1 MIANTRR
8 LVCVLL
14 LAVLG
19 IGASINASAQLKQT
33 PIPQLVGEDGRY
45 KLVVDGQPFFILGG
59 QCGNSSN
66 WPAVLPTVWS
76 TLKLM
81 NANTLEIPIYW
92 EEIEPV
98 QGKYDFKSV
107 QRLLDQAREQDIR
120 LVLLWFATWKNGSNH
135 YMPEWMK
142 LESGKYPNILGKDG
156 KQVDSP
162 SPHCKAAMEADAKAF
177 TAVMQYLK
185 DNDPCHTVIMVQVQ
199 NEPGSWGS
207 VRDYSKLGNKLF
219 KQQVPPA
226 LLTPAVLNELGVP
239 VVSKGTWSEVFGER
253 ADEYFQA
260 WSVASYI
267 EYVAA
272 AGKKVNP
279 LPMYVN
285 VALRDPFGNPP
296 ATNYESGGA
305 TDNVIPIYKVAAP
318 HIDLVAPDIY
328 QRGDA
333 NYTRS
338 IELYTRNDNA
348 LMVPETS
355 GGSNKYLYEVVKQG
369 IGFSPFGV
377 DKGYPNIN
385 DNINLGRDYKLL
397 KPIAD
402 KIAQWSFERRIYA
415 AFEPEN
421 HAVRRLDLGQWEAI
435 LVFGQPRRSNDIP
448 ETNTPSEGRSAW
460 GKAMIVKLDE
470 GDFLVAG
477 NNVRFTFR
485 PLGRN
490 EGKAWHYLRVEE
502 GCYNDSGEWEMK
514 RVLNG
519 DETDWTG
526 PYAGP
531 VPTMLRI
538 RVYARENAK

>member
-98 QGKYDFKSV
+98 QGKYDFSSV

-377 DKGYPNIN
+377 DG
-385 DNINLGRDYKLL
+385 GRNRNSALSKDYKLL

-402 KIAQWSFERRIYA
+402 KIAQWSFERKIYA
-415 AFEPEN
+415 AFEPED
-421 HAVRRLDLGQWEAI
+421 HTVQRIDLGQWEAI
-435 LVFGQPRRSNDIP
+435 LVFGQSRRANDIP
-448 ETNTPSEGRSAW
+448 AANASPDNRPAN
-460 GKAMIVKLDE
+460 GKAMIVKLGE

-477 NNVRFTFR
+477 NDVRFTFR
-485 PLGRN
+485 PLGKN
-490 EGKAWHYLRVEE
+490 EGKAWHFLRVEE
-502 GCYNDSGEWEMK
+502 GSYNDNGEWEMR